1 MKEYII
7 DAKEKKLGRLASE
20 IALLLEGKIEAAY
33 EPRLDN
39 ENKVIIKN
47 ISKVGVSGKKLKDK
61 TYYRHSTRIG
71 HLIKE
76 TMEEVWKKKGPAE
89 VLRRAVFGML
99 PKNKLRV
106 KRMKRLTIED

>member
-1 MKEYII
+1 MSDYTI

-20 IALLLEGKIEAAY
+20 IALLLEGKNKADY

-47 ISKVGVSGKKLKDK
+47 ISQIGVSGKKFKDK

-71 HLIKE
+71 HLIEE

-106 KRMKRLTIED
+106 RRLKRLIIE